1 MTRSRHSKRRW
12 RKRSR
17 LSSESFHRHIMT
29 TRARQD
35 PPTTDPAERARA
47 LALAILDRAPRS
59 SEDLRQRL
67 TAKGVEPEVAD
78 ALIERYIDVGLLDDT
93 ALAATIARTR
103 HAERGLAPR
112 AIAVE
117 LRRKGF
123 SADDIEAALEPLTAD
138 TQRDTARDL
147 AEARWRRTEGADR
160 EARIRRVVGHLA
172 RKGYS
177 PSLAFAL
184 VQDLVRAD
192 REAEQN

>member
-1 MTRSRHSKRRW
+1 
-12 RKRSR
+12 
-17 LSSESFHRHIMT
+17 MT

-35 PPTTDPAERARA
+35 SPTTDPAERARA

-59 SEDLRQRL
+59 CADLRQRL
-67 TAKGVEPEVAD
+67 VSKDVDPAIAD
-78 ALIERYIDVGLLDDT
+78 ALIERYKDVGLLDDR

-112 AIAVE
+112 AIAME

-123 SADDIEAALEPLTAD
+123 EEDDIAAALDPFSAD
-138 TQRDTARDL
+138 TQRETAQRL
-147 AEARWRRTEGADR
+147 AAARWRRTAGVDH
-160 EARIRRVVGHLA
+160 EARVRRVVGHLG

-192 REAEQN
+192 REAG

>member
-1 MTRSRHSKRRW
+1 
-12 RKRSR
+12 
-17 LSSESFHRHIMT
+17 MT

-59 SEDLRQRL
+59 REELRRRL
-67 TAKGVEPEVAD
+67 IAKEVEPAIAD
-78 ALIERYIDVGLLDDT
+78 SLIERYEEVGLLDDT

-112 AIAVE
+112 AIAME

-123 SADDIEAALEPLTAD
+123 SADDIEAALEPLTVD
-138 TQRDTARDL
+138 TQRETARSL
-147 AEARWRRTEGADR
+147 AEARWRRTAGADK
-160 EARIRRVVGHLA
+160 EARVRRVVGHLG

-184 VQDLVRAD
+184 VQDLMRAD